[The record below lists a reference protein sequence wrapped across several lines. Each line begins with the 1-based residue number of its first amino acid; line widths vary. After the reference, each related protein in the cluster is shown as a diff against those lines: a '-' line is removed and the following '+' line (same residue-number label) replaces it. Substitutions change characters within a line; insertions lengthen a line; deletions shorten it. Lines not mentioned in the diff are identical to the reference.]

1 MADPASEVP
10 VQHLLS
16 GLQVPLLLIV
26 GGHDPL
32 TSPQQREAFL
42 AAPRSQVLEVPAA
55 GHFVHADDPLQYAS
69 TVSAFVRSAAG
80 DLSGTGW
87 VPATGW

>member
-1 MADPASEVP
+1 MADPASQEP
-10 VQHLLS
+10 VQHLLA

-32 TSPQQREAFL
+32 TSPEQREAFR
-42 AAPRSQVLEVPAA
+42 AAPGSQVLEVPAA

-69 TVSAFVRSAAG
+69 AVSEFVLACAG
-80 DLSGTGW
+80 DLSGTGQ
-87 VPATGW
+87 VPATGS